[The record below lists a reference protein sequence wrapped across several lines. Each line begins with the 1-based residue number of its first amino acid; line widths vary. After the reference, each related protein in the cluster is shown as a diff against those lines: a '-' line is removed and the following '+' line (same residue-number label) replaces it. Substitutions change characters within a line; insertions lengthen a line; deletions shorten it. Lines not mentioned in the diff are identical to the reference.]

1 MNFSRDR
8 RGQSVVIGTVIIF
21 GFLIAA
27 LSLYQVQVVPQ
38 QNGQVEFQHFGEV
51 QNDLIDLRA
60 GILGAGSTDR
70 DQYETVRLG
79 TSYSTRVLGINP
91 PDPAGTIQTVE
102 APPITISNGSGT
114 PEGTVTIPTRFIQY
128 QPGYHEIDQSPIWYD
143 ASVLYADGS
152 NSGGGLAVIEGQEL
166 VTSEGEVQIVALQN
180 ELYKS
185 GTGRV
190 TIELRPAK
198 NITETLPE
206 GENLTVTIPTRLSES
221 DWESKT
227 DLTDS
232 AAYDSVT
239 DTGDNLSID
248 DSNIYNLTLST
259 STANL
264 TVDTVGVQEVP
275 SDPKQ
280 NANAAVGGSGGD
292 DDDSTSNN
300 VWTDC
305 PVPPSP
311 PAQGEPGVIY
321 ISSSPSNNINA
332 NGDTVVIEDGVAVS
346 RNINNPGAVFLGDGA
361 TYSGN
366 LGSSGDIVLGENAQ
380 TSGNVNRGDDFYM
393 LPGSSTGGNVGV
405 SGTIYLDSRS
415 QIGGNINQGTVQ
427 ECTVA

>member
-38 QNGQVEFQHFGEV
+38 QNGQVEFQHFGDV
-51 QNDLIDLRA
+51 QNDLVELRA
-60 GILGAGSTDR
+60 GILQAGSTDR
-70 DQYETVRLG
+70 PQYQTVRLG

-166 VTSEGEVQIVALQN
+166 VTSEGKVQIVALQN

-190 TIELRPAK
+190 TIELRPAE
-198 NITETLPE
+198 NISETLPE
-206 GENLTVTIPTRLSES
+206 GDDLTVTIPTRLSES

-239 DTGDNLSID
+239 DTGDNLGID

-280 NANAAVGGSGGD
+280 NANAAVAD
-292 DDDSTSNN
+292 
-300 VWTDC
+300 
-305 PVPPSP
+305 
-311 PAQGEPGVIY
+311 
-321 ISSSPSNNINA
+321 
-332 NGDTVVIEDGVAVS
+332 
-346 RNINNPGAVFLGDGA
+346 
-361 TYSGN
+361 
-366 LGSSGDIVLGENAQ
+366 SSGD
-380 TSGNVNRGDDFYM
+380 
-393 LPGSSTGGNVGV
+393 GGNGGDTYDIV
-405 SGTIYLDSRS
+405 SIQSSAAGTGNNIDVEVDISTTDSAAEVEVRS
-415 QIGGNINQGTVQ
+415 LKNNVQ
-427 ECTVA
+427 EDSTRVPVESTQPQTVTVKGANQADEIQVILYSSDGSIEAQQSNPYP